1 MSVGDSVP
9 HAHAGWAWLLGAC
22 GRSRS
27 VRMASGAPSGR
38 PSYIIIITIYHYR
51 CRKHASILYLI
62 IQNFSPLKFR
72 PALSTK
78 PFETQREGLALVV
91 FCDLERAYNA
101 GLRPYTFHVSVL
113 INKVNI
119 HAGSKNG

>member
-1 MSVGDSVP
+1 MHAVG
-9 HAHAGWAWLLGAC
+9 AGRFAWLQ
-22 GRSRS
+22 
-27 VRMASGAPSGR
+27 VRR
-38 PSYIIIITIYHYR
+38 PDDRHISLSLLYIITGVGNMLP
-51 CRKHASILYLI
+51 SLLYLI